1 MILNNWIVFTIIII
15 IVVAIVCGLNTMSI
29 FDVKVVLTINT
40 IKTMLARIYAKIDSA
55 TSIANGYKTSVIG
68 Q

>member
-15 IVVAIVCGLNTMSI
+15 IVAAIVCGLNTMSI
-29 FDVKVVLTINT
+29 FDVKVVLTINA

-55 TSIANGYKTSVIG
+55 TSITNGYKTSVIG